1 MHNEPVQSNM
11 NLLCDC
17 NICITFTGKPVMLS
31 NMELCRAVFMMTAA
45 LAYVHDIA
53 QYLYMCFFMFIMD
66 PSTCCLS
73 LFLV

>member
-1 MHNEPVQSNM
+1 MHNEPLQSNM

-53 QYLYMCFFMFIMD
+53 QYL
-66 PSTCCLS
+66 
-73 LFLV
+73 